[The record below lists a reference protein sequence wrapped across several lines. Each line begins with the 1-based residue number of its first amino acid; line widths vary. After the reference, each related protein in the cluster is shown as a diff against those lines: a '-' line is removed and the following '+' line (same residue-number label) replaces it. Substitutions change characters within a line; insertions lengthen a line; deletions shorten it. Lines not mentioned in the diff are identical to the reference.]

1 MEGSLE
7 QMTKRID
14 DLSKRVEEINS
25 TLSRR
30 IDDINNSLSKRIE
43 DLSKRVDYVNNN
55 LSKRIDALDK
65 RIDALDERIDLV
77 AKISILLAGSVIATL
92 IAQITLAMIT
102 RIGVLP

>member
-14 DLSKRVEEINS
+14 DLSKRIEEINS
-25 TLSRR
+25 ALSRR

-43 DLSKRVDYVNNN
+43 DLD
-55 LSKRIDALDK
+55 KRIDALDK
-65 RIDALDERIDLV
+65 RIDALDKRIDFV
-77 AKISILLAGSVIATL
+77 AKISIILTGSVIATL
-92 IAQITLAMIT
+92 IAQITLAMVT